1 MHTCSWN
8 AQRLAARERTLK
20 FCVRV
25 YVSFYFFCFRHPS
38 AKWGKNKQ
46 EKICTL
52 RTVHC
57 LILSFWVFYLFSWC
71 RFLSSISYSALF
83 FSFDFFLL
91 LHPNQSNGCKCKCIS
106 FFSSVRKW
114 SGLKSLLFLYLNMY
128 VQGIRSVPHCKQFY
142 NNSISAIC
150 HYAINGLTIRKYFHL
165 RLYSSLAITAVDAFV
180 ISILKWCGS

>member
-52 RTVHC
+52 RTVHY
-57 LILSFWVFYLFSWC
+57 LILSFWGFHLFSWC
-71 RFLSSISYSALF
+71 RFLFSISYAPLS
-83 FSFDFFLL
+83 FSFHFSIASESIE
-91 LHPNQSNGCKCKCIS
+91 QSH
-106 FFSSVRKW
+106 FSSMRKW
-114 SGLKSLLFLYLNMY
+114 SGLKSIPFLYLKMY

-142 NNSISAIC
+142 NNPISAIC
-150 HYAINGLTIRKYFHL
+150 HYAINALTIRKYFHL